1 VRRTLLAGALVLAL
15 AVAAGCGGSSKKS
28 AGATGSTGSDGCNH
42 TAPAAAKKAPPSF
55 TKPEN
60 VLSSGAKATL
70 VFDTSCGTIKVE
82 LDPAR
87 GGPIPN
93 SVAFLAKQGFYDGVT
108 FHRVVPGFVIQGG
121 DPNGNGTGGP
131 GYAVRGPVPKGYHY
145 KVGDVAMA
153 KTQAQAPGTA
163 GSQFFIILS
172 PQGPKL
178 APEYGVLGH
187 ITDKSSM
194 DAVNRIA
201 ALGTPGQDGPPVAP
215 VFIDSAS
222 VQGG

>member
-1 VRRTLLAGALVLAL
+1 
-15 AVAAGCGGSSKKS
+15 
-28 AGATGSTGSDGCNH
+28 
-42 TAPAAAKKAPPSF
+42 
-55 TKPEN
+55 
-60 VLSSGAKATL
+60 
-70 VFDTSCGTIKVE
+70 
-82 LDPAR
+82 
-87 GGPIPN
+87 
-93 SVAFLAKQGFYDGVT
+93 
-108 FHRVVPGFVIQGG
+108 VPGFVIQGG

-131 GYAVRGPVPKGYHY
+131 GYAVRGPVPTGYHY

-163 GSQFFIILS
+163 GSQFFVILS

-178 APEYGVLGH
+178 SPQYGLLGH
-187 ITDKSSM
+187 ITDKSSL

-215 VFIDSAS
+215 VYIDSAS